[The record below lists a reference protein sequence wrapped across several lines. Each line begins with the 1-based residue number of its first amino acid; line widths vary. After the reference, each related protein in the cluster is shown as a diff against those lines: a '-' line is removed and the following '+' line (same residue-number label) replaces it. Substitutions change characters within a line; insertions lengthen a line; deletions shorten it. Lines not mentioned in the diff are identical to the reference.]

1 MNLEDNK
8 TILKIRDLEKSFR
21 RSSNFRDLFKFR
33 NVENIKVI
41 ESINLDLKKG
51 QIFVIAGESG
61 SGKTTLARL
70 IMRSIDADNGK
81 IFYNNQDITTI
92 NKDQLMKLRS
102 EIQLIHQDPYSS
114 LNPRMKIFDIVKE
127 PLEIHK
133 KGLSKNETAK
143 KVFDSLSRVNLEP
156 VYEIAQKYPHMLS
169 GGQRQRVNFAR
180 ALVLKPKI
188 IIADEPVSMLDVSVR
203 LQILRLMKKLKKT
216 DNISFLYITHD
227 LSTARYIGDEIMIMY
242 KGQIIEIG
250 DINEVIRN
258 PLHPYTQ
265 ALINA
270 VPKIDF
276 ERKSVFKEIKITQ
289 SKNKF
294 KKNINSE
301 CCVFFNKCIYAKEKC
316 ISRIDLIDFNKK
328 HYAKCI
334 KYDDGF

>member
-1 MNLEDNK
+1 MPEKDNK
-8 TILKIRDLEKSFR
+8 TILKIINLDKSFR
-21 RSSNFRDLFKFR
+21 KSSNFRDLFKFR
-33 NVENIKVI
+33 NTENIKVI
-41 ESINLDLKKG
+41 DSVNLNLKKG
-51 QIFVIAGESG
+51 QICVIAGESG

-70 IMRSIDADNGK
+70 IMRSIDPDNGK
-81 IFYNNQDITTI
+81 IFYENQDITNI
-92 NKDQLMKLRS
+92 NKRELLKLRS

-133 KGLSKNETAK
+133 KGLSKKEITSE
-143 KVFDSLSRVNLEP
+143 VFDSLEKVNLEP
-156 VYEIAQKYPHMLS
+156 THEIAQKYPHMLS

-203 LQILRLMKKLKKT
+203 LQILNLMKKLKKN

-227 LSTARYIGDEIMIMY
+227 LSTARYIGDEIMVMY
-242 KGQIIEIG
+242 KGQIIECG
-250 DINEVIRN
+250 DINEVIMN

-276 ERKSVFKEIKITQ
+276 SKKSAFKEVKIIHDMNT
-289 SKNKF
+289 F
-294 KKNINSE
+294 KPNNNYE
-301 CCVFFNKCIYAKEKC
+301 CCVFYNKCTYARRKC
-316 ISRIDLIDFNKK
+316 ISKIDFIDIDKK
-328 HYAKCI
+328 HYVKCI
-334 KYDDGF
+334 KYNSNF